1 MAHFLVIYG
10 TGEGQTAKVA
20 DAGTRSRRSTS
31 RRYPADLDVPAYDA
45 VIVGGSIHV
54 GTHRDAVVGFA
65 RDHRDALA
73 ARPSAFFQ
81 VCLSS
86 ASDDAARRAE
96 ATGYIDA
103 FVEQTGWQ
111 LDAVA
116 SFAGALRF
124 SEYGFLKRLVMKQ
137 IAAEATGD
145 TDTSRDYEYT
155 DWAAVDPFAV
165 EFARSVDD
173 DRCPGAGHRL
183 TPTPDSGRGPRERPT
198 HDQNTQLATGTTA
211 DK

>member
-20 DAGTRSRRSTS
+20 DAMRTDLRERGHEVTAYDVRAA
-31 RRYPADLDVPAYDA
+31 PEDLDVSAFDA
-45 VIVGGSIHV
+45 VLVGGSIHV
-54 GTHRDAVVGFA
+54 GKHQDGVVEFA
-65 RDHRDALA
+65 SDHRDELA

-86 ASDDAARRAE
+86 ASDDAERKAA

-103 FVEQTGWQ
+103 FVEATGWHP
-111 LDAVA
+111 DRVA

-124 SEYGFLKRLVMKQ
+124 SEYGFLKRLMMKK

-155 DWAAVDPFAV
+155 DWEAVDRFAV
-165 EFARSVDD
+165 AFARIVEDAHPKVD
-173 DRCPGAGHRL
+173 G
-183 TPTPDSGRGPRERPT
+183 
-198 HDQNTQLATGTTA
+198 LAEVEG
-211 DK
+211 